1 MSFDVPISAVGTNF
15 TLSFAFEETLP
26 DEDEGEEQN
35 EQTLN
40 LLKSE
45 EYRVE
50 ITIVSPA
57 GTSNSAFIE
66 GILQSN
72 FDAESELK
80 RRYKFDEA
88 LTNSTS
94 EKLSVEVK
102 EPSIDGFI
110 KLLFTRQV
118 AVISNLT
125 DWSSENEG
133 AENILIQLDLSEET
147 SEKLE
152 DQDLRI
158 DLSWRVESIANFTT
172 GR

>member
-1 MSFDVPISAVGTNF
+1 M
-15 TLSFAFEETLP
+15 
-26 DEDEGEEQN
+26 
-35 EQTLN
+35 
-40 LLKSE
+40 
-45 EYRVE
+45 
-50 ITIVSPA
+50 
-57 GTSNSAFIE
+57 
-66 GILQSN
+66 
-72 FDAESELK
+72 
-80 RRYKFDEA
+80 
-88 LTNSTS
+88 
-94 EKLSVEVK
+94 K

-147 SEKLE
+147 SEKLD